1 MLRQNQFPLTM
12 KVLIID
18 DDAVFRGAM
27 SKALKQGGYE
37 TIIALDGMEATRTIE
52 VEKPDIIVTDLF
64 MPNKEGFELIQE
76 VRLVDPAIKIIAISS
91 DGLAGYSSY
100 LKMAKAF
107 GANAILQKPFT
118 ADQLLSTIEELSGK

>member
-1 MLRQNQFPLTM
+1 M

-27 SKALKQGGYE
+27 DKALQRKKYHTVIAYDGLE
-37 TIIALDGMEATRTIE
+37 AMEKIKSENPDLII
-52 VEKPDIIVTDLF
+52 TDLF

-76 VRLVDPAIKIIAISS
+76 VRLVDPSIKIIAVSS

-118 ADQLLSTIEELSGK
+118 SDDLIATIEELQGK

>member
-1 MLRQNQFPLTM
+1 M

-27 SKALKQGGYE
+27 SKALKRGGYE
-37 TIIALDGMEATRTIE
+37 TIIALDGIEAT
-52 VEKPDIIVTDLF
+52 EKIQAEDPDLIVTDLF

-76 VRLVDPAIKIIAISS
+76 IRMVDPDIKIIAISS

-118 ADQLLSTIEELSGK
+118 SDDLLATIEELCGK

>member
-1 MLRQNQFPLTM
+1 M

-27 SKALKQGGYE
+27 SKALQRNEYN
-37 TIIALDGMEATRTIE
+37 TIIAFDGLEAMEKIRN
-52 VEKPDIIVTDLF
+52 EKPDLIITDLF

-76 VRLVDPAIKIIAISS
+76 VRLVDPAIKIIAVSS

-100 LKMAKAF
+100 LKMARAF

-118 ADQLLSTIEELSGK
+118 SEDLIATIEELQDK